1 MTDDIYDS
9 MIYFWASWG
18 LLYACWNTI
27 NMSGTTEFYVNL
39 GTWYHLNPTETYWNH
54 QPRND
59 GVNMCE
65 LPLRIKHWI
74 FSWTTLIEISKI
86 WLVKIGVAAKP
97 LTSGSFLVLNHQRL
111 GEQKKTSKFKV
122 HLFAHHLGWTLHGI
136 KWYQMQYRH
145 NFWLVYMAGLRY
157 PAEKSLSTSPK
168 QVVCFPKDEH
178 VSKQLVQHTHFN
190 HLYIYR
196 YLYRYYIEIIYKSQ
210 TCFSFADCGPFFILP
225 AVADGLGGPASMAC
239 VVDDIRNTWI
249 YIYIYKQNML
259 EESDFMWKCWFR
271 VSFPCDF
278 MFVCFF
284 FMRFCCVYLM

>member
-1 MTDDIYDS
+1 MTDDNLWFTDIQSTISKNVPYRFYRFTMTDDIYDS

-111 GEQKKTSKFKV
+111 GEQKKHQNLRFI
-122 HLFAHHLGWTLHGI
+122 FLHIILAEHCMVSNGI
-136 KWYQMQYRH
+136 KC
-145 NFWLVYMAGLRY
+145 NIAT
-157 PAEKSLSTSPK
+157 TSGW
-168 QVVCFPKDEH
+168 F
-178 VSKQLVQHTHFN
+178 
-190 HLYIYR
+190 
-196 YLYRYYIEIIYKSQ
+196 
-210 TCFSFADCGPFFILP
+210 
-225 AVADGLGGPASMAC
+225 
-239 VVDDIRNTWI
+239 TW
-249 YIYIYKQNML
+249 
-259 EESDFMWKCWFR
+259 R
-271 VSFPCDF
+271 VLDTLQRS
-278 MFVCFF
+278 
-284 FMRFCCVYLM
+284 R